1 MQGAQASRPGVE
13 EDGAAGAR
21 IADGMHA
28 GDQVVEAQAPVGQ
41 PGEVAEALA
50 DGGAIAMSAVP
61 TPDEEVGEEDVEGD
75 EAAQSG
81 ERQGRQK
88 PGGLEV
94 VMVVE
99 RGINAHQRAE
109 GHFAHLG

>member
-13 EDGAAGAR
+13 EDGAASAR
-21 IADGMHA
+21 IADSMHA

-50 DGGAIAMSAVP
+50 DGGVP

-75 EAAQSG
+75 EAAQAG

-99 RGINAHQRAE
+99 RGINAHQRVE